1 MAYYASSR
9 RKCGVECKELYTRQC
24 NSTEFLTQSIQIVII
39 PLSNLH
45 DLDISQIQTI
55 VPSSRG
61 FSLVLVKL
69 TKVQYLIPLFQP
81 LTIFNLSHYEFKLTK
96 NFKTIRIKWLKYQS
110 ICYVIFFVKWFNFR
124 TIWNVMWRNYG
135 HLEEELIFRSIRP
148 ANHPERNPCFLL
160 AGVMRLVYDQNGDR
174 EKNIAFF
181 RIF

>member
-1 MAYYASSR
+1 MVTLHSAMAYYASCW

-39 PLSNLH
+39 PLSKLH

-96 NFKTIRIKWLKYQS
+96 SVKTMRIKWKKYQS
-110 ICYVIFFVKWFNFR
+110 IFFVIFF
-124 TIWNVMWRNYG
+124 WNVLVCRIIRNVQI
-135 HLEEELIFRSIRP
+135 LP
-148 ANHPERNPCFLL
+148 
-160 AGVMRLVYDQNGDR
+160 
-174 EKNIAFF
+174 
-181 RIF
+181 